1 MKQETILFI
10 KHIIFNCLSCGAFVC
25 GLLASIYFYF
35 SDKIVHDVAVNQT
48 ILFSE
53 HVHTNSMYMKL
64 FVSKSV
70 TEKAAEKL
78 RYAKK
83 ILHDD
88 PSVRALEKKVDDN
101 NKNIIKKVHL
111 IFYILSGG
119 LFMSG
124 VIWYLYAIHFNLI
137 ELSVDILKNLGMT
150 LIMACIEISFLFTS
164 AKRFI
169 PVNPVFIDS
178 FLLPLVQS
186 LYCSELTSYST
197 APIGFPA
204 ASTGPTKLTG
214 TPAASYGVPVTPIA
228 SSGVPVTPI
237 ASSGVPVTPSAPTV
251 LPVTPTANPP
261 LTPAA
266 NTPTA
271 PTGLPAAT
279 NLMSKMQN

>member
-35 SDKIVHDVAVNQT
+35 SDKIVHDVAVNES

-53 HVHTNSMYMKL
+53 HVHNNSMYMKL

-197 APIGFPA
+197 APIGL
-204 ASTGPTKLTG
+204 TTKLTG
-214 TPAASYGVPVTPIA
+214 TPAAPSAPTGL
-228 SSGVPVTPI
+228 S
-237 ASSGVPVTPSAPTV
+237 VTPSAPTV
-251 LPVTPTANPP
+251 LPVTPT
-261 LTPAA
+261 TPSAPTA
-266 NTPTA
+266 TPTTPPA
-271 PTGLPAAT
+271 PAGLPAAT